1 MGSLNW
7 RLTCVAFGCWL
18 VFLPLFSIV
27 HEYGH
32 AYACYAQGHQVE
44 VHMGLLGNYTTCL
57 GAGIEPG
64 TYRMAGGFFGASTSL
79 LIFAIL
85 KDRLKGTA
93 KGVAIALVVVGLTQ
107 FYNMVVETYFND
119 FYMTGNINTG
129 INSFMALILLLVL
142 IQRNSRNT
150 IRKIEIV
157 KNQDESK
164 YSEDVPQNIFKR
176 SIVDIIKGRKPLPR
190 NDLPQK
196 PQTSLATLDILKGD
210 NED

>member
-1 MGSLNW
+1 MLSLNA
-7 RLTCVAFGCWL
+7 RLLIAA
-18 VFLPLFSIV
+18 SIV
-27 HEYGH
+27 LTAFLGVTGAILDS
-32 AYACYAQGHQVE
+32 AYRNSAENA
-44 VHMGLLGNYTTCL
+44 
-57 GAGIEPG
+57 
-64 TYRMAGGFFGASTSL
+64 
-79 LIFAIL
+79 L